1 MSSRKSIR
9 VSDHFEHVAP
19 TGYVEVSS
27 VSSGVSYISG
37 AAWSCTFGEW

>member
-1 MSSRKSIR
+1 MSFRESIR
-9 VSDHFEHVAP
+9 VNGHFESAAP

-37 AAWSCTFGEW
+37 AAWSCKLGE

>member
-1 MSSRKSIR
+1 MSSTKSTR
-9 VSDHFEHVAP
+9 VSNRFELIAP

-37 AAWSCTFGEW
+37 AAWSCKFGEC

>member
-1 MSSRKSIR
+1 MSSRKSVR
-9 VSDHFEHVAP
+9 VSDHFEHVVP

-37 AAWSCTFGEW
+37 AAWSCKFGKW